1 MTVPFSKAMQGYGS
15 DFIRD
20 MFAHARNPDLISFAG
35 GAPGP
40 ELYPLEEFRA
50 ASEKAFEEHGRTMM
64 AYDGAEGV
72 LQLRELIAERMTAM
86 GVESSAAD
94 IRVVSG
100 SQQGIDFIARTYL
113 DHGDTVIC
121 EYPTYLGALNSF
133 NIYRPNYVSVLMD
146 QDGMRM
152 DELEKALIANPQAK
166 LIYTV
171 PEFQNPT
178 GITLSGDRRQRM
190 VELAEEHDVLIVEDS
205 PYYEV
210 RFEGEKH
217 PPIKHFD
224 KTGRVVYLGSFS
236 KTLCPGVRLGWAC
249 ADFEILDRFRI
260 LKEASDFQA
269 STVTQ
274 YQVATYLRDNDMDAH
289 MLNLCTVYK
298 SRRDAALASIAEFFP
313 DNVEYTKPDGGY
325 FIWLTI
331 PGVNATELL
340 LRAMNEM
347 EVAYVPGEFFFAG
360 AEQSCNIRLSYSQM
374 SEVKIHEGMSR
385 LGMLLS
391 SVS

>member
-1 MTVPFSKAMQGYGS
+1 
-15 DFIRD
+15 
-20 MFAHARNPDLISFAG
+20 
-35 GAPGP
+35 
-40 ELYPLEEFRA
+40 
-50 ASEKAFEEHGRTMM
+50 
-64 AYDGAEGV
+64 
-72 LQLRELIAERMTAM
+72 
-86 GVESSAAD
+86 
-94 IRVVSG
+94 
-100 SQQGIDFIARTYL
+100 
-113 DHGDTVIC
+113 
-121 EYPTYLGALNSF
+121 
-133 NIYRPNYVSVLMD
+133 
-146 QDGMRM
+146 
-152 DELEKALIANPQAK
+152 
-166 LIYTV
+166 
-171 PEFQNPT
+171 
-178 GITLSGDRRQRM
+178 
-190 VELAEEHDVLIVEDS
+190 
-205 PYYEV
+205 
-210 RFEGEKH
+210 
-217 PPIKHFD
+217 
-224 KTGRVVYLGSFS
+224 
-236 KTLCPGVRLGWAC
+236 LGWAC

-298 SRRDAALASIAEFFP
+298 SRRDAALAAIAQFFP